1 MNQPLLEAF
10 QQSADTGAD
19 EVHMAS
25 LVARLLDPHL
35 EPRALTEG
43 LAELTRQCLDAR
55 APWESLAGLGFAGN
69 VMDYQSLDNS
79 NLARVLATRRG
90 IPITLA
96 VVLMHVARAGGHRA
110 VGVNFPGHFLAEVD
124 GVLVDPFV
132 MEPRDRGELIE
143 RLPQQ
148 ARGLTDG
155 ALFAPASPLAVG
167 LRMLNNI
174 KLAFAHSASWDR
186 TLDVVD
192 AQLALTPQVPALHLE
207 RGELWWR
214 LGVAATARAAFE
226 RALELAESA
235 DTDDGAHAADAARAR
250 LQALRGAVDII
261 H

>member
-10 QQSADTGAD
+10 QHSADTGAD
-19 EVHMAS
+19 EVSLAA
-25 LVARLLDPHL
+25 LVARLLDPQL
-35 EPRALTEG
+35 EPRTLSDG
-43 LAELTRQCLDAR
+43 LAELTQQCPGAH
-55 APWESLAGLGFAGN
+55 APWESLAVLGFAGN
-69 VMDYQSLDNS
+69 VADYQSLDNS

-96 VVLMHVARAGGHRA
+96 VVLLHVARAAGHRA

-132 MEPRDRGELIE
+132 MEPRDRGEMIE

-148 ARGLTDG
+148 ARGMSDE
-155 ALFAPASPLAVG
+155 ALFTPASPLAVG
-167 LRMLNNI
+167 LRMLNNV
-174 KLAFAHSASWDR
+174 KLAFAHSAAWDR

-192 AQLALTPQVPALHLE
+192 AQLALTPDTAALHLE

-214 LGVAATARAAFE
+214 LGVAATARAAFV
-226 RALELAESA
+226 RALELAEAA
-235 DTDDGAHAADAARAR
+235 DTADAAHTADAARAR
-250 LQALRGAVDII
+250 LQALRGADDVI

>member
-1 MNQPLLEAF
+1 MDQPLLEAF
-10 QQSADTGAD
+10 QRSADTGVD
-19 EVHMAS
+19 EVHMAT
-25 LVARLLDPHL
+25 LVARLLDPQVDL
-35 EPRALTEG
+35 RALTDG
-43 LAELTRQCLDAR
+43 LAGLADQCPHGR

-69 VMDYQSLDNS
+69 AADYQSLDNS

-96 VVLMHVARAGGHRA
+96 VVLMHVARAGGRRA

-143 RLPQQ
+143 RLPQK
-148 ARGLTDG
+148 ARGLSEE

-174 KLAFAHSASWDR
+174 KLAFAHSAAWDR

-192 AQLALTPQVPALHLE
+192 AQLALTPGVPALHLE

-214 LGVAATARAAFE
+214 LGVAATARTAFQ

-235 DTDDGAHAADAARAR
+235 DGDDAEHTADAARAR
-250 LQALRGAVDII
+250 LQALRGADDII

>member
-1 MNQPLLEAF
+1 MEQALLEAF

-19 EVHMAS
+19 EVHMAT

-35 EPRALTEG
+35 EPQALADG
-43 LAELTRQCLDAR
+43 LAELTRQCRDGL

-69 VMDYQSLDNS
+69 VADYQSLDNS
-79 NLARVLATRRG
+79 NLAQVLATRRG

-96 VVLMHVARAGGHRA
+96 VVLMHVARAGGRRA

-148 ARGLTDG
+148 ARSLTDE
-155 ALFAPASPLAVG
+155 ALFAPASPQAVG

-174 KLAFAHSASWDR
+174 KVAFAQSAAWDR

-192 AQLALTPQVPALHLE
+192 AQLALSPRLPALHLE

-214 LGVAATARAAFE
+214 LGVAAAARAAFQ
-226 RALELAESA
+226 RALELSEAG
-235 DTDDGAHAADAARAR
+235 DTDDAEHTAAAARAR
-250 LQALRGAVDII
+250 LQAVRGADDII

>member
-1 MNQPLLEAF
+1 MDPLLLEDF
-10 QQSADTGAD
+10 QQCADTAAD
-19 EVHMAS
+19 EVHMAT
-25 LVARLLDPHL
+25 LVARLLDPL
-35 EPRALTEG
+35 VEPRALTDS
-43 LAELTRQCLDAR
+43 LAVLTRQCAGAR

-69 VMDYQSLDNS
+69 VADYQSLDNS

-96 VVLMHVARAGGHRA
+96 VVLLHVARAAGHRA
-110 VGVNFPGHFLAEVD
+110 VGVSFPGHFLADVD

-132 MEPRDRGELIE
+132 MAPRDRAEMIE

-148 ARGLTDG
+148 ARGLSDQ

-167 LRMLNNI
+167 LRMLNNV
-174 KLAFAHSASWDR
+174 KLAFAHNAAWDR

-192 AQLALTPQVPALHLE
+192 AQLALTPQASALHLE

-214 LGVAATARAAFE
+214 LGVAAPARAAFE
-226 RALELAESA
+226 RALELAEAA
-235 DTDDGAHAADAARAR
+235 DTDDAEHTADAARAR
-250 LQALRGAVDII
+250 LLALRCADDII